1 MKKYEIYIIEILLF
15 ISIIMFNIV
24 YKSVLFQNLSIII
37 ISIYAIVRFGL
48 MKDNNYLK
56 NMTTKIVLS
65 SILLYFI
72 TIYALGLIMGFNK
85 SPFSLNINYIFNII
99 VLESIVI
106 VFEEILRYIIARNTQ
121 HRKLPLIIYTII
133 LIILNVIIEINGYS
147 LNNGEVIFIFITTII
162 IPTISIQAVC
172 SYLTYKVSYKPSII
186 LNISISLYQYILPI
200 IPNIGNYLY
209 AVANTALPYIIY
221 FSTSRLNQYKD
232 KVNMYKNTLLRKLL
246 YVPIII
252 IIVILVLLVSG
263 ISNDTII
270 AVGSGS
276 MSPTYDRG
284 DAIIY
289 QKTKI
294 DDIKIGE
301 ILAFKKS
308 NKVITHRIVNI
319 EKNNK
324 YIIYTKGDA
333 NKNIDS
339 WTVNEQEVLGI
350 VKLRIKYL
358 GYPTLWFNEI
368 INGKEKE

>member
-1 MKKYEIYIIEILLF
+1 MGW
-15 ISIIMFNIV
+15 
-24 YKSVLFQNLSIII
+24 VL
-37 ISIYAIVRFGL
+37 
-48 MKDNNYLK
+48 
-56 NMTTKIVLS
+56 
-65 SILLYFI
+65 
-72 TIYALGLIMGFNK
+72 
-85 SPFSLNINYIFNII
+85 
-99 VLESIVI
+99 
-106 VFEEILRYIIARNTQ
+106 EILRYIIARNTQ

-186 LNISISLYQYILPI
+186 LNISISLYQYLLPI

-232 KVNMYKNTLLRKLL
+232 KINMYKNTLLRKLL

-284 DAIIY
+284 DAVIY

-339 WTVNEQEVLGI
+339 RTVNEQEVLGI
-350 VKLRIKYL
+350 VKYRIKYL